1 LVLPQKERVGRA
13 QLEKEG
19 EEELHSNVFEFEF
32 EI

>member
-1 LVLPQKERVGRA
+1 VGRA

-19 EEELHSNVFEFEF
+19 EKELCSNTFEFEF